1 MLILQHALCYALQ
14 IELCAVFAPQAER
27 PINYNVAVRVRNK
40 PTPLVLNVKGEGYAL
55 QPLLLLELPDD
66 SSLEMSPSGTN
77 NLDYGQV
84 RCFLGCCCGCAHLQ
98 HALPYWPGLQIT
110 PAATFDVD
118 ICRTHTTAQL
128 MTERMLSIWCVCCC
142 AAGGDQ

>member
-1 MLILQHALCYALQ
+1 MLTSRRGVCRALQ

-55 QPLLLLELPDD
+55 QPSLLLELPDD
-66 SSLEMSPSGTN
+66 SSREMSPSGTN

-84 RCFLGCCCGCAHLQ
+84 GCCCCCCCCAHLQ
-98 HALPYWPGLQIT
+98 HALPCWPGLQLT
-110 PAATFDVD
+110 PAAMFDLV
-118 ICRTHTTAQL
+118 ICRTHTNASADYRAPA
-128 MTERMLSIWCVCCC
+128 E
-142 AAGGDQ
+142 